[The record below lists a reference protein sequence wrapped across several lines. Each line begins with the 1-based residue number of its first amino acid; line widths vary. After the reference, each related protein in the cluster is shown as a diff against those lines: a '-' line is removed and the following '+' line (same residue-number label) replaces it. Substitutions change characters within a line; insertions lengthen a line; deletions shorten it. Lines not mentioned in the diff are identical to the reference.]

1 MSERLTTLRARWV
14 IPVSGPPID
23 GGYVSFRNGR
33 IVAVGSR
40 QSEGEVTDL
49 GDVAIMPGLVNA
61 HTHLEFSDLP
71 APLGEPGM
79 PLPDWIR
86 TVVARRRAATSGA
99 TNAVGSPG
107 SSTPAVAVRQGIE
120 ESLRC
125 GVTTIGEIATS
136 DWRAAVGAGPMPLVR
151 MFYELIAARRERVP
165 AALQTAEGFLA
176 ATGREGILP
185 GLSPHASYTVH
196 PELLDGLVALA
207 QRQDRQ
213 KVPLA
218 MHLAESPEE
227 MELLATGGGP
237 FAQMLRDFDAWEP
250 DGRLRTIGDYL
261 RRLSAAPRAVV
272 VHGNYLSDDDI
283 TFLAERRATMS
294 VAYCPRTHSY
304 FGHKPYPLAKLLE
317 RGVSM
322 ALGTDSRASNP
333 DLDLLAEMR
342 HVHAK
347 HPDISPEQIVALG
360 TGAGARALGLEDQVG
375 TLGPGKAASLAIVE
389 LGNSHRDSACE
400 AVLEVGSQVLR
411 SLMH

>member
-14 IPVSGPPID
+14 IPVSRPPID
-23 GGYVSFRNGR
+23 GGYISFREGR

-40 QSEGEVTDL
+40 LSEGEVTDL
-49 GDVAIMPGLVNA
+49 GDAAIMPGLVNA

-86 TVVARRRAATSGA
+86 TVVARRRAATSA
-99 TNAVGSPG
+99 VANAAEVAA
-107 SSTPAVAVRQGIE
+107 SSSAAAAVRQGIE

-283 TFLAERRATMS
+283 TFLAEHRATMS

-304 FGHKPYPLAKLLE
+304 FGHKPYPLAKMLQ
-317 RGVSM
+317 RGVAI

-333 DLDLLAEMR
+333 DLNLLAEMR
-342 HVHAK
+342 HVREK
-347 HPDISPEQIVALG
+347 HPDVSPTQIIELG
-360 TGAGARALGLEDQVG
+360 TIAGARALGLEDQEG
-375 TLGPGKAASLAIVE
+375 TLEPGKAANLAVVA
-389 LGNSHRDSACE
+389 LADPSHADASE
-400 AVLEVGSQVLR
+400 TVLEAGSNVLQ
-411 SLMH
+411 SIVH